1 MTLLR
6 NILKKHF
13 SGEGVLLNSIMDIPC
28 RTTEGGAD
36 QNRIGCRCEG
46 KGGQN
51 FSLCE
56 GHK

>member
-13 SGEGVLLNSIMDIPC
+13 SGEGVLLNSIMDISC

-36 QNRIGCRCEG
+36 QNRIGEG